1 MSLSFR
7 QFKTAVEPLL
17 KKYPFIIID
26 DNITA
31 LKFEFTNA
39 TVSKCE
45 KYPLLE
51 MIIKLNDKTFLRW
64 YDEDTIVAYIA
75 HESLFN
81 ITSNTKLLKELD
93 EYNHWF
99 NKYYLY
105 PTVFI
110 DVLVQQYDWIIG
122 QMVKKFFTS
131 KTKPVIFNNDDYIMP
146 KQGSFIM
153 WKKVY
158 EAPNMNVRMIC
169 MLEVPAHARRI
180 QPTGYKKFRVDEAK
194 VLGFY
199 DYYGKKLNYK
209 TGSSLRDVNFI
220 YKVGEIIRPEYKFE
234 TDKNIDCASGIY
246 GFMSFFDAV
255 DY

>member
-7 QFKTAVEPLL
+7 QFKTAVKPLL

-64 YDEDTIVAYIA
+64 YDEDTIAAYIA
-75 HESLFN
+75 HDSLFN

-99 NKYYLY
+99 NNDYLY

-110 DVLVQQYDWIIG
+110 DVLVQQYDRIIG

-131 KTKPVIFNNDDYIMP
+131 KTKPVIFNNDKTMP
-146 KQGSFIM
+146 KRGSFIM

-158 EAPNMNVRMIC
+158 GGPNPNVRMIC
-169 MLEVPAHARRI
+169 MLEVPEHARRI
-180 QPTGYKKFRVDEAK
+180 QPTGYTKFRVDEAK

-199 DYYGKKLNYK
+199 DYYGKKLSYK
-209 TGSSLRDVNFI
+209 TGSSLRDGTFI
-220 YKVGEIIRPEYKFE
+220 YKVGEIVRPEYKFE
-234 TDKNIDCASGIY
+234 TDKKIDCASGIY
-246 GFMSFFDAV
+246 GYMDFFDAV

>member
-1 MSLSFR
+1 MSMSFK
-7 QFKTAVEPLL
+7 QFKTAVKPLL

-26 DNITA
+26 NDTES
-31 LKFEFTNA
+31 LKFAFTNA
-39 TVSKCE
+39 TINKC
-45 KYPLLE
+45 KNYPLLE
-51 MIIKLNDKTFLRW
+51 VVIKLNDKTFLGW
-64 YDEDTIVAYIA
+64 YNEDTIAAYIA

-99 NKYYLY
+99 NNDYLY

-110 DVLVQQYDWIIG
+110 DVLVQQYDRIIE
-122 QMVKKFFTS
+122 QIVKKFFTS
-131 KTKPVIFNNDDYIMP
+131 KTKPVIFNNDKTMP
-146 KQGSFIM
+146 KRGSFIM

-158 EAPNMNVRMIC
+158 GGPNPNVRMIC
-169 MLEVPAHARRI
+169 MLEVPEHARRI
-180 QPTGYKKFRVDEAK
+180 QPTGYTKFRVDEAK

-199 DYYGKKLNYK
+199 DYYGKKLSYK

-220 YKVGEIIRPEYKFE
+220 YKVGEIVRPEYKFE
-234 TDKNIDCASGIY
+234 TDKKIDCASGIY
-246 GFMSFFDAV
+246 GYMDFFDAV